1 MDQPKVA
8 EDRTFPPAPVYKVH
22 LIIVCWRFP
31 RLSVKTTQG
40 SSGNYREWGF
50 PLLPL
55 RHRFIRSMKPL
66 QFILFSITCNG
77 EVKKGKTR
85 LDCTDQNC
93 LQRFVRCQM
102 SGWGRSLG
110 TLDRSSTRPKIW
122 KGFTSHILHLL
133 SFVPVWSMAIVG
145 GATKDRRRSDKHKQS
160 QAVVSIVCHLGDCLL
175 LRWPAHFFTAAI
187 ACNSL
192 SYLVNS
198 CTHKY
203 TSSHLFI

>member
-110 TLDRSSTRPKIW
+110 TLDRSSTRPKFW
-122 KGFTSHILHLL
+122 KRFTSHILHLL
-133 SFVPVWSMAIVG
+133 SFVPVPFLLSQIICQTNAWARQHAKCVFRGDEWSQW
-145 GATKDRRRSDKHKQS
+145 K
-160 QAVVSIVCHLGDCLL
+160 
-175 LRWPAHFFTAAI
+175 W
-187 ACNSL
+187 
-192 SYLVNS
+192 
-198 CTHKY
+198 
-203 TSSHLFI
+203 